1 MDAISRRC
9 LASVRYTGMRQPKFV
24 EDHNLN
30 MVMVH
35 DHKGQQAVP
44 TRLEKPLEIYVDG
57 LFGSPSSNIY
67 RAEHAV
73 LVGTGIGH
81 SLCLDPSVNITQI
94 P

>member
-1 MDAISRRC
+1 MCNIFDLIFDLKQKSLEERQRERMEKRQARLGRQQSMDAISRRC

-44 TRLEKPLEIYVDG
+44 TRLENL
-57 LFGSPSSNIY
+57 
-67 RAEHAV
+67 
-73 LVGTGIGH
+73 
-81 SLCLDPSVNITQI
+81 
-94 P
+94 